1 MKTLLKNIEQ
11 YSIIL
16 ASQSPRRQQLL
27 NDLGIEFEVLVKP
40 EIEESFPDNLS
51 LTEIPIYLAKHK
63 ATAYQHELSHDNVL
77 VITADTIVCCD
88 TKVLGKPA
96 DYHQAVEML
105 QNLSGKAHEVITG
118 VAITTQ
124 KKQHTFYASTKV
136 FFKDLTPQEIE
147 YYVTNYKPYDKAGA
161 YGIQEW
167 IGLTAIEKIE
177 GSYFNVMGLPV
188 QKLYTELLNF

>member
-11 YSIIL
+11 YSIVL

-40 EIEESFPDNLS
+40 EIEESFPDS
-51 LTEIPIYLAKHK
+51 LPMTEIPIYLAKHK
-63 ATAYQHELSHDNVL
+63 ATAYQEELTHDNIL

-88 TKVLGKPA
+88 NKVLGKPA
-96 DYHQAVEML
+96 DYNQAIEML

-124 KKQHTFYASTKV
+124 QKQHTFYASTKV